1 MDRIEEAVS
10 ALRNTS
16 IYDEML
22 TVWNYYKSIENDF
35 SQFEEAFSIRCP
47 DRCGQCCE
55 RFIPDVTYLE
65 GLLIAFYISFV
76 EKRDISYLAGWSES
90 HTGCPLFNNDTKR
103 CTVYSVRPVI
113 CRVFCSAASETKDG
127 LSFRGCFNMERN
139 LDDRTLKEKEIH
151 IPVMSEYGEKI
162 RSLQEWDTETMLL
175 DEAIIS
181 ITSKLMLIR
190 SFIDENGDDFT
201 PQAS

>member
-1 MDRIEEAVS
+1 
-10 ALRNTS
+10 
-16 IYDEML
+16 
-22 TVWNYYKSIENDF
+22 
-35 SQFEEAFSIRCP
+35 
-47 DRCGQCCE
+47 
-55 RFIPDVTYLE
+55 
-65 GLLIAFYISFV
+65 
-76 EKRDISYLAGWSES
+76 
-90 HTGCPLFNNDTKR
+90 
-103 CTVYSVRPVI
+103 
-113 CRVFCSAASETKDG
+113 
-127 LSFRGCFNMERN
+127 MERN